1 MMKNIIKKY
10 KFDFSIIAAF
20 TVFVCFSFYFH
31 YEPGIDIF
39 KDDFWAF
46 IKEMILA
53 LPVMFI
59 LVGLFDVWV
68 SKEKV
73 QKYVGKASGVK
84 GVLLVMM
91 LAFLQAGPLYAAFPV
106 AYILWK
112 KGTSPTNIFIYLGA
126 TSIVKIPML
135 SFEIGFLGIR
145 FSLIRIFL
153 SIPVFILVGIIMGRY
168 FKHNNLEV
176 KDGR

>member
-1 MMKNIIKKY
+1 MKKTIRKY
-10 KFDFSIIAAF
+10 KFDFPIIVAF
-20 TVFVCFSFYFH
+20 TVFVGFSLYFH
-31 YEPGIDIF
+31 YKPGVEIF
-39 KDDFWAF
+39 KDNFWAF

-73 QKYVGKASGVK
+73 QKHIGKASGAK

-112 KGTSPTNIFIYLGA
+112 KGTSASNIFIYLSA
-126 TSIVKIPML
+126 ASIAKIPML
-135 SFEIGFLGIR
+135 SFEIGFLGIQ

-168 FKHNNLEV
+168 FERNKLEV
-176 KDGR
+176 KDGQ